1 MTPQEY
7 AVRAVRAWI
16 TNLDLDTVPE
26 LRAAGTEHPQGAAVA
41 ERRDRFIEQVLNAT
55 QEMVGVLTYAVI
67 AERQDEEW
75 ERFRVDWNAEGVT
88 DLTYPVRF
96 TTDKE
101 IVR

>member
-16 TNLDLDTVPE
+16 TNVDLDTVPE
-26 LRAAGTEHPQGAAVA
+26 LQPIGDEHPAGAKVA
-41 ERRDRFIEQVLNAT
+41 ERRDRFTTQVLDVA
-55 QEMVGVLTYAVI
+55 QEMVGPLTYAVI

-75 ERFRVDWNAEGVT
+75 ERFRYECDG
-88 DLTYPVRF
+88 DGSIDRTYPIRF
-96 TTDKE
+96 TTNKE